1 MKKTFILILMALLS
15 VLGAQAQMIA
25 YSVSTRVEA
34 EPGPPTI
41 IDLQGYTGEDLA
53 GLMFDAEGNVLFNAV
68 ENAPGFPIGFD
79 FRYNGQRM
87 KYFLIGSDL
96 MVQLSPSKLI
106 STEAH
111 KHNITLF
118 TTDGIHDVFGMISRE
133 GVYGLD
139 DTQISYW
146 LEGEEEGY
154 RVLCIEYKNID
165 FRNGGGWG
173 TEGEFCG
180 AKATVQYRLYEHDN
194 NIEMKVK
201 GFRPA
206 DPGRYNFFR
215 VGILGLPADFAQVQS
230 WDGSIV
236 SSRDNSIPYN
246 RDEFPKD
253 GQVYT
258 FVAPEPCT
266 TPTSS
271 GSNLE
276 LTSTT
281 DQISGKFTTG
291 NGDHYIVLAT
301 PEETLYERPANRTR
315 YEAGD
320 IIGNAEVIAITDQGE
335 FSSKK
340 GMSLGT
346 YNVFVFAFNNMC
358 MDGPLYSDDIL
369 FGTIAMKPDKPV
381 SLALASAD
389 KNSLT
394 LKAEDSGTQMLIAMS
409 EVQGTDKW
417 GDPEYYGAFG
427 TPTGTYRVGDEIEG
441 GGKVVY
447 VGRSSE
453 TINVSGLETGKVY
466 FFRAWSTDGIG
477 NYSSVW
483 LDMNAV
489 TAVGLPWEPVLL
501 GLPSNCPPFGWT
513 TDEIDLENNFW
524 AVEDYNDLYFYNDVR
539 WASAE
544 EPVECWLQTQD
555 ICLDKNSNWLSVEI
569 GANAVLN
576 RWPTDWAMED
586 GEEIAI
592 QLTTDGNTYTD
603 ILILNKY
610 NMPEF
615 TDENGTV
622 NIWKD
627 GEFTPFRV
635 NFPEYAGQIVKVRM
649 LVKRHTKGQINFRN
663 LRIDGTLY
671 GIVGS
676 IPGLSGDEDLI
687 MKQDKQDKNLYKASL
702 DVEVTEIP
710 VDAYEYKMR
719 TNLNW
724 EGYHLPTYGYQHWKP
739 ETTGSYKLL
748 FTANIATNTLSLDV
762 RHPYEV
768 SFDNKGNWSN
778 VYAYAYSYDGND
790 NLVEHSGPWPGTEV
804 EVSGGFFNR
813 SWIYNFTSEQEPQ
826 YIIWNNGDGD
836 PKYGEPAEQTEE
848 RPFVDGKKYSYFP
861 EVTSIKL
868 PGSYNNWN
876 APEMIPGDYPN
887 QWVTTIAVEKDE
899 EFKLLVNGNWIG
911 YDDVTIDAP
920 NGWLERGTEGS
931 IILKHS
937 VAQKEA
943 YFIVANWMSPSSDV
957 TSGWLIAIEEGDP
970 DAINNVYANAAQKK
984 IIHNLAGQR
993 LEKARK
999 GVNIVDGEKVLKK

>member
-1 MKKTFILILMALLS
+1 MKKTATLILTALLS

-41 IDLQGYTGEDLA
+41 IDLQGNTGEDLA
-53 GLMFDAEGNVLFNAV
+53 GLMFDAEGNVLEDPV

-106 STEAH
+106 STVAH
-111 KHNITLF
+111 LNRIPLF
-118 TTDGIHDVFGMISRE
+118 TTEGIHDVFGMIPRE

-173 TEGEFCG
+173 TEGEFCC

-206 DPGRYNFFR
+206 DPGRYNYFR

-246 RDEFPKD
+246 RDEYPKD

-301 PEETLYERPANRTR
+301 KEDTLSARPADRTR

-335 FSSKK
+335 FSGKE

-346 YNVFVFAFNNMC
+346 YSVFVIAFNNMC
-358 MDGPLYSDDIL
+358 MDGPLYADNRLS
-369 FGTIAMKPDKPV
+369 GTIAMKPEKPV

-394 LKAEDSGTQMLIAMS
+394 LKAEDSGTQMVIAMS
-409 EVQGTDKW
+409 EVQETDKW
-417 GDPEYYGAFG
+417 GDPLTTGVFG

-483 LDMNAV
+483 QDMNAV
-489 TAVGLPWEPVLL
+489 TAAELPWEPVLS
-501 GLPSNCPPFGWT
+501 GLPSNCPPLGWT
-513 TDEIDLENNFW
+513 IDENNLEDNFW
-524 AVEDYNDLYFYNDVR
+524 AVEDYKDLYFYNDVR

-544 EPVECWLQTQD
+544 EPAECWLQTQD

-576 RWPTDWAMED
+576 RLPTDWAMED

-622 NIWKD
+622 NIWKN

-649 LVKRHTKGQINFRN
+649 LVKRQTKGQINFRN

-687 MKQDKQDKNLYKASL
+687 MKQDKQDKNLFKASL
-702 DVEVTEIP
+702 DVDVTEVP
-710 VDAYEYKMR
+710 AEPYEYKMR
-719 TNLNW
+719 SNMNW
-724 EGYHLPTYGYQHWKP
+724 ESYQLPAYGYQYWKP
-739 ETTGSYKLL
+739 ETTGLHKLI
-748 FTANIATNTLSLDV
+748 FTANTATNVLSLDV
-762 RHPYEV
+762 HHPYEV
-768 SFDNKGNWSN
+768 SFKNEAGWTD
-778 VYAYAYSYDGND
+778 VYAYAYSYDGNG
-790 NLVEHSGPWPGTEV
+790 NLVEYSGAWPGTKV
-804 EVSGGFFNR
+804 EVSGGFFSR
-813 SWIYNFTSEQEPQ
+813 KWIYKFTAEQEPQ
-826 YIIWNNGDGD
+826 YIIWNNGEDG
-836 PKYGEPAEQTEE
+836 EAAEQTSESL
-848 RPFVDGKKYSYFP
+848 FVDGKAYSYYP
-861 EVTSIKL
+861 EITSIKL

-876 APEMIPGDYPN
+876 APEMKASGYN
-887 QWVTTIAVEKDE
+887 NMWETTIAVDKDE
-899 EFKLLVNGNWIG
+899 EFKLLVNGDYWIG

-920 NGWLERGTEGS
+920 EGWLERGTDNS
-931 IILKHS
+931 ILLKHS
-937 VAQKEA
+937 AAQKEA
-943 YFIVANWMSPSSDV
+943 YYIVAYWINPSLDV

-970 DAINNVYANAAQKK
+970 DAINSVYANAAQKK

-993 LEKARK
+993 LEKTRR
-999 GVNIVDGEKVLKK
+999 GVNIMDGQKVVVK

>member
-1 MKKTFILILMALLS
+1 MKKTFLLFAMSLLS

-25 YSVSTRVEA
+25 YSVSTRVDG
-34 EPGPPTI
+34 EPGPPTT
-41 IDLQGYTGEDLA
+41 IDLQGNTGKDLS
-53 GLMFDAEGNVLFNAV
+53 GLMFDAEGNVLKDPV
-68 ENAPGFPIGFD
+68 ENARGFPIGFD

-87 KYFLIGSDL
+87 RYFLIGSDL
-96 MVQLSPSKLI
+96 EVQLSPTKYI
-106 STEAH
+106 STEVH
-111 KHNITLF
+111 RNKGYWF
-118 TTDGIHDVFGMISRE
+118 TTTGIHDVIGMSPRQ
-133 GVYGLD
+133 GVYGLE
-139 DTQISYW
+139 DTQISFW
-146 LEGEEEGY
+146 LEGEMDGY

-165 FRNGGGWG
+165 FQTTWSGV
-173 TEGEFCG
+173 EDYCG
-180 AKATVQYRLYEHDN
+180 SKATIQYRLYEHDG

-201 GFRPA
+201 GFQPV
-206 DPGRYNFFR
+206 DTGTYNFFR
-215 VGILGLPADFAQVQS
+215 IGILGLPNDFVQVQS

-236 SSRDNSIPYN
+236 SSRDNSITYN
-246 RDEFPKD
+246 KDQYPVD

-258 FVAPEPCT
+258 FVAPEPCI

-276 LTSTT
+276 LISTT
-281 DQISGKFTTG
+281 HQISGKFTVG

-335 FSSKK
+335 FSGKE
-340 GMSLGT
+340 GMSQGT
-346 YNVFVFAFNNMC
+346 YSVFVIAFNNMC
-358 MDGPLYSDDIL
+358 IDGPLYSEDIL

-389 KNSLT
+389 KSSLT

-466 FFRAWSTDGIG
+466 FFRAWSTDGLG

-483 LDMNAV
+483 QDMNAV
-489 TAVGLPWEPVLL
+489 TAAELPWEPVLL
-501 GLPSNCPPFGWT
+501 GLPSSCPPLGWT
-513 TDEIDLENNFW
+513 TDEINLENNFW
-524 AVEDYNDLYFYNDVR
+524 SVEDHNDLYFYNDVR

-544 EPVECWLQTQD
+544 EPAECWLQTQD

-576 RWPTDWAMED
+576 RLPTDWAMED

-724 EGYHLPTYGYQHWKP
+724 ESYQLPTYGYQHWKP
-739 ETTGSYKLL
+739 QTTGSYKLL
-748 FTANIATNTLSLDV
+748 FTANIATNTLSLDEL
-762 RHPYEV
+762 HPYEV
-768 SFDNKGNWSN
+768 SFDNKGNWGY
-778 VYAYAYSYDGND
+778 VYAYAYSYDGNG
-790 NLVEHSGPWPGTEV
+790 NLVEHSGPWPGTKV

-836 PKYGEPAEQTEE
+836 PEYGEAAEQTEE
-848 RPFVDGKKYSYFP
+848 RPFVDGKAYSYYP
-861 EVTSIKL
+861 DITSIKL

-876 APEMIPGDYPN
+876 APEMIPGDYPDM
-887 QWVTTIAVEKDE
+887 WVTTIAVEKDE

-911 YDDVTIDAP
+911 YDDATIDDP

-943 YFIVANWMSPSSDV
+943 YHIVAYWMNPSLDV
-957 TSGWLIAIEEGDP
+957 TSGWLIAIEEGNP
-970 DAINNVYANAAQKK
+970 DAINSVYANAAQKK

-999 GVNIVDGEKVLKK
+999 GVNIMDGEKVVVK

>member
-1 MKKTFILILMALLS
+1 MKKTAILFLMTVLS
-15 VLGAQAQMIA
+15 VLGVQAQMIA
-25 YSVSTRVEA
+25 YSVSTRFEA

-41 IDLQGYTGEDLA
+41 IDLQGNTGEDLA
-53 GLMFDAEGNVLFNAV
+53 GLMFDAEGNVLEDPV
-68 ENAPGFPIGFD
+68 ENARGFPIGFD

-96 MVQLSPSKLI
+96 IVQLSPSKLI

-111 KHNITLF
+111 MNRISMF
-118 TTDGIHDVFGMISRE
+118 TQEGIHDVFGMIPRE

-154 RVLCIEYKNID
+154 RILCIEYKNID
-165 FRNGGGWG
+165 FGNGGSWG

-206 DPGRYNFFR
+206 DPGSYNFFR
-215 VGILGLPADFAQVQS
+215 VGILGLSGDFAQVQS

-315 YEAGD
+315 YEVGD
-320 IIGNAEVIAITDQGE
+320 FIGNAEVIAITDQGE
-335 FSSKK
+335 FSGKK

-358 MDGPLYSDDIL
+358 LDGPLYSEDIL

-417 GDPEYYGAFG
+417 GDPLTTGVFG
-427 TPTGTYRVGDEIEG
+427 TPTGTCRVGDEIEG

-477 NYSSVW
+477 NYSSIW
-483 LDMNAV
+483 QDMNAV
-489 TAVGLPWEPVLL
+489 TAAELPWEPDISTIPPD
-501 GLPSNCPPFGWT
+501 GLPIGWT
-513 TDEIDLENNFW
+513 ADENEYSIWSYDERNGYI
-524 AVEDYNDLYFYNDVR
+524 YNR
-539 WASAE
+539 ASSD
-544 EPVECWLQTQD
+544 EPAECWLQTPD
-555 ICLDKNSNWLSVEI
+555 IYLDEGSNWLSIEI
-569 GANAVLN
+569 GANVGRFA
-576 RWPTDWAMED
+576 TDWTMDD
-586 GEEIAI
+586 GDEIAI

-603 ILILNKY
+603 ILVLNKY
-610 NMPEF
+610 NIPEF
-615 TDENGTV
+615 TDESGTV
-622 NIWKD
+622 NIWKS
-627 GEFTPFRV
+627 GEFTAFTV
-635 NFPEYAGQIVKVRM
+635 NFPEYAGQKVKVR
-649 LVKRHTKGQINFRN
+649 LYIKRQTMGQVQFRN
-663 LRIDGTLY
+663 FRIDGTIY
-671 GIVGS
+671 GIVGN
-676 IPGLSGDEDLI
+676 IPGLSWDDDLF
-687 MKQDKQDKNLYKASL
+687 MTQDKQDKNLYKASL
-702 DVEVTEIP
+702 DVDVTEIP
-710 VDAYEYKMR
+710 AEPYEYKMR
-719 TNLNW
+719 SNMNW
-724 EGYHLPTYGYQHWKP
+724 ESYQLPTYGYQHWKP
-739 ETTGSYKLL
+739 QITGSYKLL
-748 FTANIATNTLSLDV
+748 FTANIATNTLSLDLL
-762 RHPYEV
+762 HSYEV
-768 SFDNKGNWSN
+768 TFKNEGGWGE
-778 VYAYAYSYDGND
+778 VYAYAYSYDGNG
-790 NLVEHSGPWPGTEV
+790 NLVEHSGAWPGTKV
-804 EVSGGFFNR
+804 EVSGGFFSR
-813 SWIYNFTSEQEPQ
+813 KWIYKFTAEQEPQ
-826 YIIWNNGDGD
+826 YIIWNNGEDG
-836 PKYGEPAEQTEE
+836 EAAEQTSESL
-848 RPFVDGKKYSYFP
+848 FVDGKAYSYYP
-861 EVTSIKL
+861 EITSIKL

-876 APEMIPGDYPN
+876 APEMKASGYN
-887 QWVTTIAVEKDE
+887 NMWETTIAVDKDE
-899 EFKLLVNGNWIG
+899 EFKLLVNGDNWIG

-920 NGWLERGTEGS
+920 EGWLERGTDNS
-931 IILKHS
+931 ILLKHS
-937 VAQKEA
+937 AAQKEA
-943 YFIVANWMSPSSDV
+943 YYIVAYWMTPSSDV
-957 TSGWLIAIEEGDP
+957 KSGWYIAIEEGDP
-970 DAINNVYANAAQKK
+970 DAINSVQANAAQKK

-993 LEKARK
+993 LEKTRR
-999 GVNIVDGEKVLKK
+999 GVNIMDGQKVVVK